1 MFDKTIIGAGLFGCE
16 LALTLAKRGFSVLLI
31 DAEKILLSRASQ
43 VNQARVHSGLHYPR
57 SLETAIKSQQVQR
70 AFISAYPDAIKNFEH
85 IYGIAKNFSKSNSTS
100 FVKFARTANINVEP
114 IDPAIHFEKRLIE
127 SAFKVYE
134 PSFDANVLRDILL
147 ERLQKSNVALALSK
161 KILRIEK
168 VCDYLRLYSRDNDFF
183 STREVII
190 ASYSGI
196 NGLRKESHLDLLPLK
211 YELTEIVLGKLDLA
225 WENLGLTIMDGPFA
239 SIMPFGLSGLH
250 SISSVRFTPHATSK
264 GLPVFLCQKD
274 NKACNPQN
282 LQNCSTC
289 VARPISNFEHM
300 LQNLNLF
307 LKQKIELENMT
318 SMFTVKTILETNEID
333 DSRPTY
339 IKSDYDGKIKTILS
353 GKVSTVVDLGE
364 VV

>member
-1 MFDKTIIGAGLFGCE
+1 MI
-16 LALTLAKRGFSVLLI
+16 
-31 DAEKILLSRASQ
+31 
-43 VNQARVHSGLHYPR
+43 
-57 SLETAIKSQQVQR
+57 
-70 AFISAYPDAIKNFEH
+70 
-85 IYGIAKNFSKSNSTS
+85 
-100 FVKFARTANINVEP
+100 
-114 IDPAIHFEKRLIE
+114 
-127 SAFKVYE
+127 
-134 PSFDANVLRDILL
+134 
-147 ERLQKSNVALALSK
+147 
-161 KILRIEK
+161 
-168 VCDYLRLYSRDNDFF
+168 FF